1 MIRVM
6 VDKNKSIM
14 GIEMMK
20 QLILPMHGR
29 QLLGLIRKD
38 E

>member
-1 MIRVM
+1 M

-20 QLILPMHGR
+20 QLILPMQKTMNER
-29 QLLGLIRKD
+29 QLLGLIGKD